1 MSDGAGRGERLVHGV
16 HPVRELLRAGRRVTG
31 VRVADGRRPTP
42 ELEEIV
48 GLARAAGVPV
58 VRAEVGELDELA
70 PGAVHQG
77 VVATAPPFPYVG
89 LADLLATARASG
101 RPPLLVALDGVTDP
115 RNLGSIARTAEAV
128 GAHGLIVPEHRSAAV
143 TPAVEKAAAG
153 ALAHLPVARV
163 TNLVRTLEALGREG
177 VWSLGL
183 DGSSPVG
190 VAGHPLADGPVVLVV
205 GAEGRGLSRLVRE
218 RCDALVGLPMRGRV
232 GSLNAAVAAGAALYA
247 LLAARDAAGGGA
259 AAGGTLSPRRTSP

>member
-1 MSDGAGRGERLVHGV
+1 MSGSGRDGERLVHGI
-16 HPVRELLRAGRRVTG
+16 HPVRELLRAGRRLTG
-31 VRVADGRRPTP
+31 LRVASGRRDTP
-42 ELEEIV
+42 ELEELV
-48 GLARAAGVPV
+48 ALAHAAGVPV
-58 VRAEVGELDELA
+58 ARVDGDELDELA

-77 VVATAPPFPYVG
+77 VVATAPPFPYAG
-89 LADLLATARASG
+89 LDAVLAVARSSG

-153 ALAHLPVARV
+153 ALAHLPVVRV

-183 DGSSPVG
+183 EGGSSITI
-190 VAGHPLADGPVVLVV
+190 AGHPLADGPVVLVV

-218 RCDALVGLPMRGRV
+218 RCDVLVALPMRGRV
-232 GSLNAAVAAGAALYA
+232 GSLNAAVAAGVALYA
-247 LLAARDAAGGGA
+247 LDAARRSSEAPA
-259 AAGGTLSPRRTSP
+259 S

>member
-1 MSDGAGRGERLVHGV
+1 MSGPARGGERLVHGV

-31 VRVADGRRPTP
+31 LRVATGRRDTP
-42 ELEEIV
+42 ELDELV
-48 GLARAAGVPV
+48 ALAADAGVPV
-58 VRAEVGELDELA
+58 VRVDGDELDELA

-77 VVATAPPFPYVG
+77 VVATAPPFPYAG
-89 LADLLATARASG
+89 LDALLAAARASG

-183 DGSSPVG
+183 DGDAPVR
-190 VAGHPLADGPVVLVV
+190 VAEHPLADGPVVLVV

-218 RCDALVGLPMRGRV
+218 RCDALVSLPMHGRV
-232 GSLNAAVAAGAALYA
+232 GSLNAAVAAGVALYA
-247 LLAARDAAGGGA
+247 MLAAREA
-259 AAGGTLSPRRTSP
+259 AAGPSAPPA